1 MALLI
6 TKPGL
11 LKVDGTEI
19 TTQPIVRFF
28 DQGSLKGFNR
38 KFFIQYWTS
47 IQLEEEGYAPIQ
59 IIYDENKNTL
69 PSDFIKELTIKDLG
83 YWEQV
88 VNSIMPNEP
97 AAVKVPFVYH
107 IWIKN
112 VLENYLGPNTV
123 DIRLDL
129 M

>member
-6 TKPGL
+6 NKTGL
-11 LKVDGTEI
+11 KKADGTEI

-38 KFFIQYWTS
+38 KFFMEYWVSLELEQQNFGS
-47 IQLEEEGYAPIQ
+47 IN
-59 IIYDENKNTL
+59 IIYDEDKNIL
-69 PSDFIKELTIKDLG
+69 PNSFVKELTIEDLAF
-83 YWEQV
+83 WEQIAEQ
-88 VNSIMPNEP
+88 NLPGQP

-107 IWIKN
+107 LWVKE
-112 VLENYLGPNTV
+112 VLETYLGENSVT
-123 DIRLDL
+123 IRLDL